1 MKRLLIKKPQQVK
14 KKILEYLNSSDELK
28 FSHKLHGILL
38 LLENE
43 NNNCSEVSKIYGNT
57 PQTLTA
63 WVHKLNEGEGGDIEV
78 LREKNK
84 PGRNARLSAEQIQDI
99 KCAIQK
105 APKQFA
111 INSPNWDGKTLSLF
125 LEKKYNIKLKI
136 RMCQRWLKRLQDEN
150 QTNL

>member
-1 MKRLLIKKPQQVK
+1 MKRLLIKKPQQIK
-14 KKILEYLNSSDELK
+14 EKILEYLNSTDELK

-84 PGRNARLSAEQIQDI
+84 PGRNTRLSTKQIQYI
-99 KCAIQK
+99 KYAIQK
-105 APKQFA
+105 TPKQFA

-125 LEKKYNIKLKI
+125 LEKKYNIRLKI
-136 RMCQRWLKRLQDEN
+136 RMCQRWLKKLKDEN
-150 QTNL
+150 KTN

>member
-1 MKRLLIKKPQQVK
+1 MKRLLIKKPQK
-14 KKILEYLNSSDELK
+14 IKEKILEYLNSSDELK

-63 WVHKLNEGEGGDIEV
+63 WVHKLNEGEGGDIDV

-84 PGRNARLSAEQIQDI
+84 PGRNTRLSTNQIQYI
-99 KCAIQK
+99 KYAIQK
-105 APKQFA
+105 TPKQFA
-111 INSPNWDGKTLSLF
+111 INSLHWDGKTLSLF
-125 LEKKYNIKLKI
+125 LEQKYNIHLKI
-136 RMCQRWLKRLQDEN
+136 RMCQRWLKRLQHEN
-150 QTNL
+150 QSI